1 MNDFQITECMIEK
14 GGKFVSG
21 LAKLWR
27 IADPSN
33 RDKLKTAFA
42 EYFAKYAELA
52 EIDEFSQDPLS
63 LAELDR
69 WGSLKG
75 QGIGVRP

>member
-1 MNDFQITECMIEK
+1 MTEFQVTECMIKK

-27 IADPSN
+27 IADSEN
-33 RDKLKTAFA
+33 REKLKTAFA
-42 EYFAKYAELA
+42 EYFAKYAKLA
-52 EIDEFSQDPLS
+52 EIDEFSQDPS
-63 LAELDR
+63 SSTELDR

-75 QGIGVRP
+75 QGIGIRP